1 MGVALLGFPHGK
13 THVSN
18 RKLIINTFGKVCAKF
33 REYLKICRFISIN
46 VHKWLDYK
54 WYEIKLKNGIEL
66 GKEELFQIFLY
77 LADNKKEKKHLMSY
91 KL

>member
-1 MGVALLGFPHGK
+1 M
-13 THVSN
+13 
-18 RKLIINTFGKVCAKF
+18 
-33 REYLKICRFISIN
+33 SIN